1 MPPTLLIVHGLP
13 ASGKTSLAKW
23 IARELRWP
31 AVYKDDLK
39 EILFETLGWSDRV
52 WSRRLGVSTIEIMY
66 YIVEM
71 QLSAGVSLLAEC
83 NYKPELAS
91 PKFREILSRNGAS
104 AIQVL
109 CQADGAVRL
118 RRFKERARHPGHADL
133 EMSKADAD
141 AWRAEVLAPLDVPGP
156 LITVDSTDLT
166 TLDYTAALR
175 QIQAHL

>member
-1 MPPTLLIVHGLP
+1 MPPVLLLVHGLP

-23 IARELRWP
+23 IARELHLP

-39 EILFETLGWSDRV
+39 EILFDTLGWSDRV

-71 QLSAGVSLLAEC
+71 QLSAGAALLAEC

-91 PKFREILSRNGAS
+91 PKFRGILSRTGAA

-109 CQADGAVRL
+109 CQCDGAERL
-118 RRFKERARHPGHADL
+118 RRFKARTRHPGHADL
-133 EMSKADAD
+133 EVSEDDVA
-141 AWRAEVLAPLDVPGP
+141 AWRSETLAPLDVPGP
-156 LITVDSTDLT
+156 LITVDSTDLAAM
-166 TLDYTAALR
+166 DYPAVLR
-175 QIQAHL
+175 QIRAHL

>member
-1 MPPTLLIVHGLP
+1 MPPTLLVVHGLP

-23 IARELRWP
+23 IAHELHWP
-31 AVYKDDLK
+31 AVHKDDLK
-39 EILFETLGWSDRV
+39 EILFDTLGWSDRA

-83 NYKPELAS
+83 NFKPELAS
-91 PKFREILSRNGAS
+91 PKFREILTRTSAT

-109 CQADGAVRL
+109 CQSDGAVRL

-133 EMSKADAD
+133 EVNEAETD

-166 TLDYTAALR
+166 ALDYSAVLR
-175 QIQAHL
+175 QIRDHV